1 MTGFSI
7 VYFES
12 KTCISKI
19 LISGI
24 LMSKFLATSQE
35 LLIGNLNIDTAENT
49 YIVNRGSRKCVDPNL
64 NSVEEVVSLF

>member
-1 MTGFSI
+1 
-7 VYFES
+7 
-12 KTCISKI
+12 
-19 LISGI
+19 
-24 LMSKFLATSQE
+24 MSKFLATSQE